1 MLDIL
6 IPAYNCSATLGNAL
20 QSLVDQKTTETFHVI
35 VYDDASTENLQEI
48 VQEFSDK
55 LDITYIRGEFNR
67 GVGAVRQQLIV
78 NSIAPFFTFLD
89 ADDIVHPNF
98 VSTFYFLANNGNS
111 QGCDIFVTDFI
122 EMRAD
127 GSSKIMKYPN
137 NKYFTH
143 GKFFKHSLI
152 NKYNITS
159 EEDIVLTDDTCFTLK
174 CLEMGQV
181 FYLPETTMTWNYV
194 EGSMSRRDLTQIYR
208 PNMMKTVYNILSF
221 LLQYKTLDEIQCYY
235 ELMNRVKRI
244 MKTDLSDLT
253 PENQNTVKI
262 YYSKIS
268 LLTMTAKKRKLK
280 FPFSF

>member
-6 IPAYNCSATLGNAL
+6 IPAYNCSATLGNTL
-20 QSLVDQKTTETFHVI
+20 QSLVDQKTTDIFHVLI
-35 VYDDASTENLQEI
+35 YDDASTENLQEI
-48 VQEFSDK
+48 VQEFSNK
-55 LDITYIRGEFNR
+55 LDITYIKGEYNR
-67 GVGAVRQQLIV
+67 GVGGARQQLIV

-89 ADDIVHPNF
+89 ADDIAHPNF
-98 VSTFYFLANNGNS
+98 VSTFYFLVNNGNS
-111 QGCDIFVTDFI
+111 KGCDIFVTDFI
-122 EMRAD
+122 KMRAD
-127 GSSKIMKYPN
+127 GSSKTMKYPN
-137 NKYFTH
+137 NKHLTH

-152 NKYNITS
+152 NKYNIIS
-159 EEDIVLTDDTCFTLK
+159 EEDVVLTDDTCFTFK

-244 MKTDLSDLT
+244 MNTDLSDLT
-253 PENQNTVKI
+253 HENQNTVKI

-268 LLTMTAKKRKLK
+268 LLTMAAKKRKSK

>member
-6 IPAYNCSATLGNAL
+6 IPAYNCSATLGNTL
-20 QSLVDQKTTETFHVI
+20 QSLVDQTTTETFHVI
-35 VYDDASTENLQEI
+35 VYDDGSAENLQEI
-48 VQEFSDK
+48 IQEFSDK

-98 VSTFYFLANNGNS
+98 VSTFYFLVNNDNS
-111 QGCDIFVTDFI
+111 KGCDIFVTDII

-127 GSSKIMKYPN
+127 GSSKILKYPN
-137 NKYFTH
+137 NKHLTH

-159 EEDIVLTDDTCFTLK
+159 EEDIVLTDDTCFAFK
-174 CLEMGQV
+174 CLEMGKV

-208 PNMMKTVYNILSF
+208 PNMMKTVYSILSF

-253 PENQNTVKI
+253 PENQNIVKI
-262 YYSKIS
+262 YW
-268 LLTMTAKKRKLK
+268 KLE
-280 FPFSF
+280 